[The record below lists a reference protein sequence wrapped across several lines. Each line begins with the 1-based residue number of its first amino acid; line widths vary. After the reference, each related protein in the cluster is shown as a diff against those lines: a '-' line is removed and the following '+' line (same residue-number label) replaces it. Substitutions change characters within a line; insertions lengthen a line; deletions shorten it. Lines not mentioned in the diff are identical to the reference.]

1 MRSFVLGILM
11 SFVVALFFVSASAA
25 QENIIIDPGF
35 EKSPHVPWTE
45 WKDWGPGKRDFD
57 NTEKIRSGNQSYKVV
72 ITDSASR
79 WNSEIALQEDITDIQ
94 AGDKFEASAYVL
106 VPEDKTLSKHV
117 EVYLEVI
124 FRDGKGKNEENEVGK
139 FQSKKYVLG
148 KPQDQ
153 WVKLTISD
161 VAPQGTKECK
171 LQFVVLPLPYLADE
185 QKEKESYS
193 GTVYFDDVNLI
204 NKSRVLR

>member
-1 MRSFVLGILM
+1 MRRFVLGILM
-11 SFVVALFFVSASAA
+11 SFIAVLFFVSASVA

-35 EKSPHVPWTE
+35 EQSPHAPWTD
-45 WKDWGPGKRDFD
+45 WKDWGSGKRDFD
-57 NTEKIRSGNQSYKVV
+57 NTEKVRSGNQSYKVV

-79 WNSEIALQEDITDIQ
+79 WNSDMALQEDITHIQ
-94 AGDKFEASAYVL
+94 AGDKFEAGAYIL
-106 VPEDKTLSKHV
+106 VPKNSPLSKEV

-139 FQSKKYVLG
+139 FQSRKYVSG

-153 WVKLTISD
+153 WVKLSISE
-161 VAPQGTKECK
+161 VVPGGTKECK
-171 LQFVVLPLPYLADE
+171 LQLVVLPLPYLADE

-193 GTVYFDDVNLI
+193 GTVYFDDVSLI
-204 NKSRVLR
+204 NKSKVLR